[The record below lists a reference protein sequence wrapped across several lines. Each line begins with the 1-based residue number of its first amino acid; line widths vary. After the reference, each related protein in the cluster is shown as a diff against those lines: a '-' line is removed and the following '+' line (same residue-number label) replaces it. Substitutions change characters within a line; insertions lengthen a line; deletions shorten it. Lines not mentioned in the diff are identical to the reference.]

1 MKLAITGKGGVG
13 KTTLASTL
21 ARLYADEG
29 RTVLAADVD
38 PDANLGL
45 ALGLSQE
52 EVDAIVPISKM
63 RTLVE
68 ERTGANA
75 ANKFFKLNPY
85 VADIPDTFSKEIN
98 GVKLLVMGTVDVGG
112 SGCVCPEHVMLK
124 AILSA
129 LTYRKNDVVIIAGD
143 FGGVWFGDSRDDE
156 TLDWLERLPFT
167 LAFVC
172 GNHENYDALER
183 YPVDDWH
190 GGKVHRIRPHV
201 LHLTRGQIF
210 ELEGYRFFTMGGAK
224 SHDIEDGILEPDAP
238 DFERRLTMLQRKPR
252 ARYRVNHISWWAQE
266 LPSDEEYA
274 EARRNLDAV
283 GWQVDYIITH
293 CAPTSIALMGTRH
306 NEADRLTDFL
316 QEVQERAK
324 YHYWLFGHYHDN
336 KAIDE
341 KHILLWE
348 QIVRVI

>member
-1 MKLAITGKGGVG
+1 MIYVTGDLHGNFERFKP
-13 KTTLASTL
+13 KYFPEQ
-21 ARLYADEG
+21 ARMTK
-29 RTVLAADVD
+29 R
-38 PDANLGL
+38 
-45 ALGLSQE
+45 
-52 EVDAIVPISKM
+52 
-63 RTLVE
+63 
-68 ERTGANA
+68 
-75 ANKFFKLNPY
+75 
-85 VADIPDTFSKEIN
+85 DIMI
-98 GVKLLVMGTVDVGG
+98 
-112 SGCVCPEHVMLK
+112 C
-124 AILSA
+124 
-129 LTYRKNDVVIIAGD
+129 AGD

-201 LHLTRGQIF
+201 LHLMRGQVYK
-210 ELEGYRFFTMGGAK
+210 LEGYRFFTMGGAK
-224 SHDIEDGILEPDAP
+224 SHDTNHRI
-238 DFERRLTMLQRKPR
+238 
-252 ARYRVNHISWWAQE
+252 NHISWWRQE
-266 LPSDEEYA
+266 LPSDEEYS
-274 EARRNLDAV
+274 EALQNLERYN
-283 GWQVDYIITH
+283 WQVDYIITH
-293 CAPTSIALMGTRH
+293 CAPTSIALMGSRH

-348 QIVRVI
+348 QIVQIC